1 MSSRSNSPELPAE
14 TPNPFRPT
22 FGASPRFW
30 AGRTVILEG
39 FSEALDSPVGHPD
52 RAMLISGTR
61 GIGKTVL
68 LTELEDL
75 AEARGWISVRAIGSS
90 GMAEH
95 LIHTAIPT
103 HIAELN
109 PQAETRLKTLG
120 IAGLGRVE
128 TELDPRYGQL
138 QPVPTVETRIRQL
151 LEFTSGSGVFIA
163 IDEVQDAPSEDLADV
178 AQAFQNLIKDELP
191 VALAFAGLTV
201 GTRDLL
207 DLPGT
212 TFLRRASA
220 YELGP
225 LTATDTVNLL
235 AATAA
240 GSGIHFGDAAARRAA
255 EASYG
260 FPYLVQLIGALAWK
274 KTKDKAAASQSAR
287 DSLTEDSS
295 GELEVSVA
303 VIDEILDEAIDTFG
317 SQVHRPA
324 LRHVTDLQRDFLH
337 SMARLGGTEQ
347 SIGEIAQLL
356 QRTTTGISRVRAA
369 LIKQEIIEPS
379 SHGHVRFTQP
389 YMAEHLLAEPRTRY
403 VQ

>member
-1 MSSRSNSPELPAE
+1 MSPRSNNPELPAE

-30 AGRTVILEG
+30 AGRKAILEG

-68 LTELEDL
+68 LTELEDI
-75 AEARGWISVRAIGSS
+75 AEARGWISVRGIGGT

-95 LIHTAIPT
+95 LINTAIPS
-103 HIAELN
+103 HIAKLN

-151 LEFTSGSGVFIA
+151 LDYTSDSGVFIA
-163 IDEVQDAPSEDLADV
+163 IDEVQDAPGEDLAAV

-225 LTATDTVNLL
+225 LTADDTVSLL
-235 AATAA
+235 ASTAD
-240 GSGIHFGDAAARRAA
+240 GSGIHFGNAAARRAA
-255 EASYG
+255 EVSFG
-260 FPYLVQLIGALAWK
+260 FPYLVQLIGALAWRV
-274 KTKDKAAASQSAR
+274 TKDDANSEV
-287 DSLTEDSS
+287 TE
-295 GELEVSVA
+295 A
-303 VIDEILDEAIDTFG
+303 VIEEILKEAIDTFG

-324 LRHVTDLQRDFLH
+324 LRHVTDLQREFLR
-337 SMARLGGTEQ
+337 SMARLGGEEQ
-347 SIGEIAQLL
+347 SIGEIAVLL
-356 QRTTTGISRVRAA
+356 KKTTTGISRIRAA
-369 LIKQEIIEPS
+369 LIKQELIEPS

-403 VQ
+403 IQ

>member
-1 MSSRSNSPELPAE
+1 MSPRSKNPQLPAE

-30 AGRTVILEG
+30 AGRKAILEG

-68 LTELEDL
+68 LTELEDI
-75 AEARGWISVRAIGSS
+75 AEARGWISVRGIGGT

-95 LIHTAIPT
+95 LINTAIPS
-103 HIAELN
+103 HIAKLN

-151 LEFTSGSGVFIA
+151 LDYTSGSGVFIA
-163 IDEVQDAPSEDLADV
+163 IDEVQDAPSEDLAAA

-225 LTATDTVNLL
+225 LTADDTMSLL
-235 AATAA
+235 ASTAD
-240 GSGIHFGDAAARRAA
+240 GSGIHFGNAAARRAA

-260 FPYLVQLIGALAWK
+260 FPYLVQLIGALAWRV
-274 KTKDKAAASQSAR
+274 TKDNANSEV
-287 DSLTEDSS
+287 TE
-295 GELEVSVA
+295 A
-303 VIDEILDEAIDTFG
+303 VIEEILKEAIDTFG

-324 LRHVTDLQRDFLH
+324 LRHVTDLQREFLR
-337 SMARLGGTEQ
+337 SMARLGREEQ
-347 SIGEIAQLL
+347 SIGEIAGLL
-356 QRTTTGISRVRAA
+356 KKTTTGISRIRAA
-369 LIKQEIIEPS
+369 LIKQELIEPS

-403 VQ
+403 IQ

>member
-1 MSSRSNSPELPAE
+1 M
-14 TPNPFRPT
+14 
-22 FGASPRFW
+22 
-30 AGRTVILEG
+30 
-39 FSEALDSPVGHPD
+39 GHPD

-68 LTELEDL
+68 LTELEDI
-75 AEARGWISVRAIGSS
+75 AEARGWISVRAIGSTS
-90 GMAEH
+90 MAEH
-95 LIHTAIPT
+95 LINTAIPAQ
-103 HIAELN
+103 IAKLN
-109 PQAETRLKTLG
+109 PQAETRLKSLG
-120 IAGLGRVE
+120 VAGLGRVE

-151 LEFTSGSGVFIA
+151 LEYTSGSGVFIA
-163 IDEVQDAPSEDLADV
+163 IDEVQDAPSEDLAAV

-225 LTATDTVNLL
+225 LTADDTVNLL
-235 AATAA
+235 AATAD

-255 EASYG
+255 TASFG
-260 FPYLVQLIGALAWK
+260 FPYLVQLIGALAWRV
-274 KTKDKAAASQSAR
+274 TKDQV
-287 DSLTEDSS
+287 E
-295 GELEVSVA
+295 EEVA
-303 VIDEILDEAIDTFG
+303 QETIDAILKEAIDTFG

-324 LRHVTDLQRDFLH
+324 LRHVTDLQREFLR
-337 SMARLGGTEQ
+337 SMARLGGEEQ
-347 SIGEIAQLL
+347 SISEIAGLL
-356 QRTTTGISRVRAA
+356 KKTTTGISRIRAA
-369 LIKQEIIEPS
+369 LIKQELIEPS
-379 SHGHVRFTQP
+379 SHGYVRFTQP

>member
-1 MSSRSNSPELPAE
+1 MSPRSKNPELPAE

-30 AGRTVILEG
+30 AGRKAILEG

-68 LTELEDL
+68 LTELEDI
-75 AEARGWISVRAIGSS
+75 AEARGWISVRGIG
-90 GMAEH
+90 GTDMAEH
-95 LIHTAIPT
+95 LINTAIPS
-103 HIAELN
+103 HIAKLN

-151 LEFTSGSGVFIA
+151 LDYTSGSGVFIA
-163 IDEVQDAPSEDLADV
+163 IDEVQDAPSEDLAAV

-225 LTATDTVNLL
+225 LTADDTMSLL
-235 AATAA
+235 ASTAD
-240 GSGIHFGDAAARRAA
+240 GSGIHFGNAAARRAA

-260 FPYLVQLIGALAWK
+260 FPYLVQLIGALAWRV
-274 KTKDKAAASQSAR
+274 TKDNANSEV
-287 DSLTEDSS
+287 TE
-295 GELEVSVA
+295 A
-303 VIDEILDEAIDTFG
+303 VIEEILKEAIDTFG

-324 LRHVTDLQRDFLH
+324 LRHVTDLQREFLR
-337 SMARLGGTEQ
+337 SMARLGGEEQ
-347 SIGEIAQLL
+347 SIGEIAGLL
-356 QRTTTGISRVRAA
+356 KKTTTGISRIRAA
-369 LIKQEIIEPS
+369 LIKQELIEPS

-403 VQ
+403 IQ

>member
-1 MSSRSNSPELPAE
+1 MSPRSIKPELPAE

-39 FSEALDSPVGHPD
+39 YAEALDSPVGHPD

-75 AEARGWISVRAIGSS
+75 AEARGWISVRAIGGT

-95 LIHTAIPT
+95 LIHTAIPA
-103 HIAELN
+103 HIARLD

-120 IAGLGRVE
+120 IAGLGSVQ
-128 TELDPRYGQL
+128 TEVDPRYGQI

-151 LEFTSGSGVFIA
+151 LKYTSGSGVFIA
-163 IDEVQDAPSEDLADV
+163 IDEVQDAASEDLAAV

-225 LTATDTVNLL
+225 LTADDTMNLL
-235 AATAA
+235 AATAD
-240 GSGIHFGDAAARRAA
+240 GSGIHVGQAAARRAA
-255 EASYG
+255 TGSLG
-260 FPYLVQLIGALAWK
+260 FPYLLPLIGSLAWRVA
-274 KTKDKAAASQSAR
+274 KDRSES
-287 DSLTEDSS
+287 
-295 GELEVSVA
+295 EVSEA
-303 VIDEILDEAIDTFG
+303 VIEEILTEAIDTFG

-324 LRHVTDLQRDFLH
+324 LRHVTDLQREFLR
-337 SMARLGGTEQ
+337 SMARLGGEEQ
-347 SIGEIAQLL
+347 SIGEIAGLL
-356 QRTTTGISRVRAA
+356 KKTTTGISRVRAA
-369 LIKQEIIEPS
+369 LLTRGLTEPS
-379 SHGHVRFTQP
+379 SLGHVRFAQP
-389 YMAEHLLAEPRTRY
+389 EMADHLLAEPRTRY

>member
-1 MSSRSNSPELPAE
+1 MSPRSKNPELPAE

-30 AGRTVILEG
+30 AGRKAILEG

-68 LTELEDL
+68 LTELEDI
-75 AEARGWISVRAIGSS
+75 AEARGWISVRGIGGA

-95 LIHTAIPT
+95 LINTAIPS
-103 HIAELN
+103 HIAKLN

-128 TELDPRYGQL
+128 TELDPRFGQL

-151 LEFTSGSGVFIA
+151 LDYTSGSGVFIA
-163 IDEVQDAPSEDLADV
+163 IDEVQDAPSEDLAAV

-225 LTATDTVNLL
+225 LTADDTMSLL
-235 AATAA
+235 ASTAD
-240 GSGIHFGDAAARRAA
+240 GSGIHFGNAAARRAA

-260 FPYLVQLIGALAWK
+260 FPYLVQLIGALAWRV
-274 KTKDKAAASQSAR
+274 TKDNANSEV
-287 DSLTEDSS
+287 TE
-295 GELEVSVA
+295 A
-303 VIDEILDEAIDTFG
+303 VIEETLKEAIDTFG

-324 LRHVTDLQRDFLH
+324 LRHVTDLQREFLR
-337 SMARLGGTEQ
+337 SMARLGGEEQ
-347 SIGEIAQLL
+347 SIGEIAGLL
-356 QRTTTGISRVRAA
+356 KKTTTGISRIRAA
-369 LIKQEIIEPS
+369 LIK
-379 SHGHVRFTQP
+379 
-389 YMAEHLLAEPRTRY
+389 
-403 VQ
+403 

>member
-1 MSSRSNSPELPAE
+1 MSPRSKNPELPAE
-14 TPNPFRPT
+14 TPNPFHPT

-30 AGRTVILEG
+30 AGRKAILEG

-68 LTELEDL
+68 LTELEDI
-75 AEARGWISVRAIGSS
+75 AEARGWISVRGIGGA

-95 LIHTAIPT
+95 LINTAIPS
-103 HIAELN
+103 HVAELN

-120 IAGLGRVE
+120 IAGLGRVV

-151 LEFTSGSGVFIA
+151 LDYTSGSGVFIA
-163 IDEVQDAPSEDLADV
+163 IDEVQDAPSEDLAAV

-225 LTATDTVNLL
+225 LTADDTMSLL
-235 AATAA
+235 ASTAD
-240 GSGIHFGDAAARRAA
+240 GSGIHFGNAAARRAA

-260 FPYLVQLIGALAWK
+260 FPYLVQLIGALAWRV
-274 KTKDKAAASQSAR
+274 TKDNANSEV
-287 DSLTEDSS
+287 TE
-295 GELEVSVA
+295 A
-303 VIDEILDEAIDTFG
+303 VIEEILKEAIDTFG
-317 SQVHRPA
+317 SQVHQPNPR
-324 LRHVTDLQRDFLH
+324 
-337 SMARLGGTEQ
+337 
-347 SIGEIAQLL
+347 
-356 QRTTTGISRVRAA
+356 
-369 LIKQEIIEPS
+369 
-379 SHGHVRFTQP
+379 RFD
-389 YMAEHLLAEPRTRY
+389 
-403 VQ
+403 

>member
-1 MSSRSNSPELPAE
+1 MSPRSKNPELPQE
-14 TPNPFRPT
+14 SPNPFRPT

-30 AGRTVILEG
+30 AGRKVILDG
-39 FSEALDSPVGHPD
+39 FAEALDSPVGHPD

-75 AEARGWISVRAIGSS
+75 AEERGWISVRAIGGT
-90 GMAEH
+90 GMADH
-95 LIHTAIPT
+95 LINTAIPS
-103 HIAELN
+103 HISRLN

-163 IDEVQDAPSEDLADV
+163 IDEVQDAPSEDLAAV

-225 LTATDTVNLL
+225 LTADDTLSLL
-235 AATAA
+235 ASTAD
-240 GSGIHFGDAAARRAA
+240 GSGVHFGTAAARCAA
-255 EASYG
+255 EASFG
-260 FPYLVQLIGALAWK
+260 FPYLVQLIGALAWRV
-274 KTKDKAAASQSAR
+274 TKDNDQSEV
-287 DSLTEDSS
+287 TEP
-295 GELEVSVA
+295 
-303 VIDEILDEAIDTFG
+303 IIKEILKEAIDTFG

-324 LRHVTDLQRDFLH
+324 LRHITDLQREFLR
-337 SMARLGGTEQ
+337 SMARLGGKKQ
-347 SIGEIAQLL
+347 SIGEIAGLL
-356 QRTTTGISRVRAA
+356 DKTTTGISRVRAA

-379 SHGHVRFTQP
+379 SHGYVRFTQP
-389 YMAEHLLAEPRTRY
+389 YMGEHLLAEPRTRY

>member
-1 MSSRSNSPELPAE
+1 MSPRSKNPELPAE

-30 AGRTVILEG
+30 AGRKAILEG

-68 LTELEDL
+68 LTELEDI
-75 AEARGWISVRAIGSS
+75 AEARGWISVRGIGGAS
-90 GMAEH
+90 MAEH
-95 LIHTAIPT
+95 LINTAIPS
-103 HIAELN
+103 HIAKLN

-151 LEFTSGSGVFIA
+151 LDYTSGSGVFIA
-163 IDEVQDAPSEDLADV
+163 IDEVQDAPSEDLAAV

-225 LTATDTVNLL
+225 LTADDTVSLL
-235 AATAA
+235 ASTAD
-240 GSGIHFGDAAARRAA
+240 GSGIHFGNAAARRAA
-255 EASYG
+255 EASFG
-260 FPYLVQLIGALAWK
+260 FPYLVQLIGALAWRV
-274 KTKDKAAASQSAR
+274 TKDNANSEV
-287 DSLTEDSS
+287 TE
-295 GELEVSVA
+295 A
-303 VIDEILDEAIDTFG
+303 VIEEILKEAIDTFG

-324 LRHVTDLQRDFLH
+324 LRHVTDLQREFLR
-337 SMARLGGTEQ
+337 SMARLGGEEQ
-347 SIGEIAQLL
+347 SIGEIAVLL
-356 QRTTTGISRVRAA
+356 KKTTTGISRIRAA
-369 LIKQEIIEPS
+369 LIKQELIESS

-403 VQ
+403 IQ

>member
-1 MSSRSNSPELPAE
+1 MSPRSKNPELPAE

-30 AGRTVILEG
+30 AGRKAILEG

-68 LTELEDL
+68 LTELEDI
-75 AEARGWISVRAIGSS
+75 AEARGWISVRGIGGAS
-90 GMAEH
+90 MAEH
-95 LIHTAIPT
+95 LINTAIPS
-103 HIAELN
+103 HIAKLN

-151 LEFTSGSGVFIA
+151 LDYTSGSGVFIA
-163 IDEVQDAPSEDLADV
+163 IDEVQDAPSEDLAAV

-225 LTATDTVNLL
+225 LTADDTVSLL
-235 AATAA
+235 ASTAD
-240 GSGIHFGDAAARRAA
+240 GSGIHFGNAAARRAA
-255 EASYG
+255 EASFG
-260 FPYLVQLIGALAWK
+260 FPYLVQLIGALAWRV
-274 KTKDKAAASQSAR
+274 TKDNANSEV
-287 DSLTEDSS
+287 TE
-295 GELEVSVA
+295 A
-303 VIDEILDEAIDTFG
+303 VIEEILKEAIDTFG

-324 LRHVTDLQRDFLH
+324 LRHVTDLQREFLR
-337 SMARLGGTEQ
+337 SMARLGGEEQ
-347 SIGEIAQLL
+347 SIGEIAVLL
-356 QRTTTGISRVRAA
+356 KKTTTGISRIRAA
-369 LIKQEIIEPS
+369 LIKQELIEPS

-403 VQ
+403 IQ

>member
-1 MSSRSNSPELPAE
+1 MSPRSKSPELPAE

-39 FSEALDSPVGHPD
+39 FAEALDSPVGHPD

-68 LTELEDL
+68 LTELEDI
-75 AEARGWISVRAIGSS
+75 AEARGWISVRAIGSTS
-90 GMAEH
+90 MAEH
-95 LIHTAIPT
+95 LINTAIPAQ
-103 HIAELN
+103 IAKLN
-109 PQAETRLKTLG
+109 PQAETRLKSLG
-120 IAGLGRVE
+120 VAGLGRVE

-151 LEFTSGSGVFIA
+151 LEYTSGSGVFIA
-163 IDEVQDAPSEDLADV
+163 IDEVQDAPSEDLAAV

-225 LTATDTVNLL
+225 LTADDTVNLL
-235 AATAA
+235 AATAD

-255 EASYG
+255 TASFG
-260 FPYLVQLIGALAWK
+260 FPYLVQLIGALAWRV
-274 KTKDKAAASQSAR
+274 TKDQV
-287 DSLTEDSS
+287 E
-295 GELEVSVA
+295 EEVA
-303 VIDEILDEAIDTFG
+303 KETIDAILKEAIDTFG

-324 LRHVTDLQRDFLH
+324 LRHVTDLQREFLR
-337 SMARLGGTEQ
+337 SMARLGGEKQ
-347 SIGEIAQLL
+347 SISEIAGLL
-356 QRTTTGISRVRAA
+356 KKTTTGISRIRAA
-369 LIKQEIIEPS
+369 LIKQELIEPS
-379 SHGHVRFTQP
+379 SHGYVRFTQP